1 MASVKA
7 PFAVVCKFPFPVE
20 GRPAFYLVDWK
31 GFEHELRVV
40 GEDETEREVIEELRE
55 EAGPSPS
62 RSGGRRSQRP
72 DRPPLFLL

>member
-1 MASVKA
+1 MAARKPPEPGVYR
-7 PFAVVCKFPFPVE
+7 FPFLIDD
-20 GRPAFYLVDWK
+20 RPAFYLVDWK

-62 RSGGRRSQRP
+62 RSGDRRRQRP